1 MNKNSFTA
9 ENQDIQI
16 NFQFIYIEKIG
27 WLDVCSVHGS
37 DKLLFV
43 ELPCLKDWKLRIVFH
58 SLALTSWSELTY
70 IFFQIDDSALTNS
83 ENSVVANQ
91 YNLNLTKNSIKNRSL
106 A

>member
-43 ELPCLKDWKLRIVFH
+43 ELPVSKIGNYVLC
-58 SLALTSWSELTY
+58 
-70 IFFQIDDSALTNS
+70 
-83 ENSVVANQ
+83 
-91 YNLNLTKNSIKNRSL
+91 SI